1 MRISKRFPFID
12 RYLGVVITLIALNV
26 IFALASPYYWSAYNL
41 TNILDHSSISL
52 ILSVGMVFVL
62 ATGGIDL
69 SVGSTLALTGIITAL
84 AMKSGVPT
92 VVAVLLGLGLGA
104 AIGLVNGW
112 VIARFNVQPFIV
124 TLAMLSI
131 ARGLTLVISGGNPI
145 IGMPEGF
152 MRVFSGPR
160 LLSNGVYVAAI
171 VALIAGGALVGTP
184 LGRALRS
191 VGGNAE
197 AAYLCGINTKRVRM
211 AAHSIAGGAAAMASM
226 LFMAGMDAAEPI
238 AGLTTEWMEA
248 IAAPVIGGNT
258 LSGGRSFVFGAVL
271 GVLILSTIK
280 SGLNMV
286 GVGQHFQQI
295 AIGSVIIA
303 AVIIDSLRNQRRQ
316 GGA

>member
-1 MRISKRFPFID
+1 MQLEKRFPIVD
-12 RYLGVVITLIALNV
+12 RYLGVVISLIALNV
-26 IFALASPYYWSAYNL
+26 VFSLASPYYWSAYNL

-84 AMKSGVPT
+84 AMRSGVPAF
-92 VVAVLLGLGLGA
+92 VAVLLGITLGS
-104 AIGLVNGW
+104 AIGFVNGW
-112 VIARFNVQPFIV
+112 VISRFNLQPFIV

-152 MRVFSGPR
+152 LRVFSGPR
-160 LLSNGVYVAAI
+160 LLGNGVYVAAL
-171 VALIAGGALVGTP
+171 VALLAGVVLTSTP
-184 LGRALRS
+184 LGRSLRS
-191 VGGNAE
+191 IGGNEE
-197 AAYLCGINTKRVRM
+197 AAYLCGVDTSSVRM
-211 AAHSIAGGAAAMASM
+211 IAHAIAGGCAAMASM

-248 IAAPVIGGNT
+248 IAAPIIGGNT
-258 LSGGRSFVFGAVL
+258 LSGGRAYILGSVI

-280 SGLNMV
+280 SGLNMA

-303 AVIIDSLRNQRRQ
+303 AVIMDSLRSRLRG

>member
-1 MRISKRFPFID
+1 MRILKRFPLAD
-12 RYLGVVITLIALNV
+12 RYLGVSITLIALNV
-26 IFALASPYYWSAYNL
+26 IFAFASPYYWSTYNL

-52 ILSVGMVFVL
+52 VLSVGMVFVL

-84 AMKSGVPT
+84 AMQAGVPASF
-92 VVAVLLGLGLGA
+92 AVLFGLLLGA
-104 AIGLVNGW
+104 TIGSINGW
-112 VIARFNVQPFIV
+112 IISKFKLQPFIV
-124 TLAMLSI
+124 TLVMLSI
-131 ARGLTLVISGGNPI
+131 VRGLTLVVSGGSPI

-152 MRVFSGPR
+152 MKFFSGPR
-160 LLSNGVYVAAI
+160 LLSNGVYVAAF
-171 VALIAGGALVGTP
+171 VAIIAGGIFVGTP
-184 LGRALRS
+184 LGRSLRS
-191 VGGNAE
+191 IGGNEE
-197 AAYLCGINTKRVRM
+197 AAYLCGVNTPRVRIF
-211 AAHSIAGGAAAMASM
+211 AHAIAGICAAIASM

-248 IAAPVIGGNT
+248 IAAPIIGGNT
-258 LSGGRSFVFGAVL
+258 LSGGRAYIVGAVL

-303 AVIIDSLRNQRRQ
+303 AVIIDSLRTRSRR